1 MPVDIKGKVALITG
15 GATGMGRAAALE
27 FAGLGAKVAVV
38 TGHNVKGAEETVRMI
53 QEQGG
58 EAAFFQCNISKES
71 DVAAMVAAVV
81 AKWGRIDCAFNN
93 AGVGPDGVRIPYGP
107 LTELSEEIWDKV
119 MNVNLKG
126 TFFCLKHEIIQMRK
140 QGKGAIVNN
149 ASIGGL
155 KMAPNFGAYGPSK
168 AGVIALTKLAAI
180 ENAKAGIR
188 VNVVCPGP
196 TPTALNTKAGI
207 RVNVVCPGPTL
218 GTDLMANTLS
228 SDPGEEQ
235 ALKEH
240 VIPMGK
246 LGTAQ
251 DVAQAAVWLC
261 SDMSGHT
268 TGQALSVDGGMHA
281 T

>member
-1 MPVDIKGKVALITG
+1 MSDLQEKVALVTG

-27 FAGLGAKVAVV
+27 FARLGAKVAVI
-38 TGHNVKGAEETVRMI
+38 TGSNVAGGKETVRMI
-53 QEQGG
+53 EERGG
-58 EAAFFQCNISKES
+58 EAIFVQCNVSDES
-71 DVAAMVAAVV
+71 QVEKMIAAVV
-81 AKWGRIDCAFNN
+81 EKWGRIDCAFNN
-93 AGVGPDGVRIPYGP
+93 AGVGPDGIRIPYGP

-168 AGVIALTKLAAI
+168 AGVVALTKLAAI

-196 TPTALNTKAGI
+196 T
-207 RVNVVCPGPTL
+207 L
-218 GTDLMANTLS
+218 GTDLMANTLAT
-228 SDPGEEQ
+228 DPGEEA

-246 LGTAQ
+246 LGQAE
-251 DVAQAAVWLC
+251 DVARAAVWLC
-261 SDMSGHT
+261 SDLSGHT
-268 TGQALSVDGGMHA
+268 TGLALPVDGGMHV

>member
-1 MPVDIKGKVALITG
+1 MAADIKGKVALVTG

-27 FAGLGAKVAVV
+27 FASLGAKVAVV
-38 TGHNVKGAEETVRMI
+38 TGSNVKGGQETVRMI
-53 QEQGG
+53 EEQGG
-58 EAAFFQCNISKES
+58 EAAFFQCNISKEA
-71 DVAAMVAAVV
+71 DVEAMVAAVV

-196 TPTALNTKAGI
+196 T
-207 RVNVVCPGPTL
+207 L

-228 SDPGEEQ
+228 TDPGEEQ

-251 DVAQAAVWLC
+251 DVARAAVWLC
-261 SDMSGHT
+261 SDLSGHT
-268 TGQALSVDGGMHA
+268 TGQTLSVDGGMYM
-281 T
+281 

>member
-1 MPVDIKGKVALITG
+1 MAADIKGKVALVTG
-15 GATGMGRAAALE
+15 GATGMGRATAQE
-27 FAGLGAKVAVV
+27 FASLGAKVAVV
-38 TGHNVKGAEETVRMI
+38 TGSNVKGGQETVQLI
-53 QEQGG
+53 EEQGG

-71 DVAAMVAAVV
+71 DVEAMVAAVV

-119 MNVNLKG
+119 INVNLKG
-126 TFFCLKHEIIQMRK
+126 TFFCLKHELIQMRK

-196 TPTALNTKAGI
+196 T
-207 RVNVVCPGPTL
+207 L
-218 GTDLMANTLS
+218 GTDLMANTLAT
-228 SDPGEEQ
+228 DPGEEQ

-246 LGTAQ
+246 LGTAL
-251 DVAQAAVWLC
+251 DVARAAVWLC
-261 SDMSGHT
+261 SDLSGHT
-268 TGQALSVDGGMHA
+268 TGQTLSVDGGMHA

>member
-27 FAGLGAKVAVV
+27 FASLGAKVAVV

-71 DVAAMVAAVV
+71 DVEAMVAAVV

-196 TPTALNTKAGI
+196 T
-207 RVNVVCPGPTL
+207 L

-251 DVAQAAVWLC
+251 DVAQAAVWL
-261 SDMSGHT
+261 
-268 TGQALSVDGGMHA
+268 VDGGMHA

>member
-1 MPVDIKGKVALITG
+1 MAADIKGKVALVTG

-27 FAGLGAKVAVV
+27 FASLGAKVAVV
-38 TGHNVKGAEETVRMI
+38 TGSNVKGGQETVRMI
-53 QEQGG
+53 EEQGG
-58 EAAFFQCNISKES
+58 EAAFFQCNISKEA
-71 DVAAMVAAVV
+71 DVEAMVAAVV

-155 KMAPNFGAYGPSK
+155 KMAPNFGVYGPSK

-196 TPTALNTKAGI
+196 T
-207 RVNVVCPGPTL
+207 L

-228 SDPGEEQ
+228 TDPGEEQ

-251 DVAQAAVWLC
+251 DVARAAVWLC
-261 SDMSGHT
+261 SDLSGHT
-268 TGQALSVDGGMHA
+268 TGQTLSVDGGMHA

>member
-1 MPVDIKGKVALITG
+1 MAADIKGKVTLVTG
-15 GATGMGRAAALE
+15 GATGMGRATALE
-27 FAGLGAKVAVV
+27 FASLGAKVAVV
-38 TGHNVKGAEETVRMI
+38 TGSNVAGGQETVKLITER
-53 QEQGG
+53 GG
-58 EAAFFQCNISKES
+58 EAIFVQCNISKEE
-71 DVAAMVAAVV
+71 DVAAMIAAVV

-126 TFFCLKHEIIQMRK
+126 TFLCLKHEIIQMRK

-180 ENAKAGIR
+180 ENAKAG
-188 VNVVCPGP
+188 V
-196 TPTALNTKAGI
+196 

-218 GTDLMANTLS
+218 GTDLMANTLA
-228 SDPGEEQ
+228 SDPGEEN

-246 LGTAQ
+246 LGTAE
-251 DVAQAAVWLC
+251 DVARAAVWLC
-261 SDMSGHT
+261 SDLSGHT
-268 TGQALSVDGGMHA
+268 TGQTLSVDGGMHA

>member
-1 MPVDIKGKVALITG
+1 MAADIKGKVALVTG

-27 FAGLGAKVAVV
+27 FASLGAKVAVV
-38 TGHNVKGAEETVRMI
+38 TGSNVKGGQETVRMI
-53 QEQGG
+53 EEQGG
-58 EAAFFQCNISKES
+58 EAAFFQCNISKEA
-71 DVAAMVAAVV
+71 DVEAMVAAVV

-155 KMAPNFGAYGPSK
+155 KLAPNFGAYGPSK

-196 TPTALNTKAGI
+196 T
-207 RVNVVCPGPTL
+207 L

-228 SDPGEEQ
+228 TDPGEEQ

-251 DVAQAAVWLC
+251 DVARAAVWLC
-261 SDMSGHT
+261 SDLSGHT
-268 TGQALSVDGGMHA
+268 TGQTLSVDGGMHA

>member
-1 MPVDIKGKVALITG
+1 MAADIKGKVALVTG

-27 FAGLGAKVAVV
+27 FASLGAKVAVV
-38 TGHNVKGAEETVRMI
+38 TGSNVKGGQETVRMI
-53 QEQGG
+53 EEQGG
-58 EAAFFQCNISKES
+58 EAAFFQCNISKEA
-71 DVAAMVAAVV
+71 DVEAMVAAVV

-196 TPTALNTKAGI
+196 T
-207 RVNVVCPGPTL
+207 L

-228 SDPGEEQ
+228 TDPGEEQ

-251 DVAQAAVWLC
+251 DVARAAVWLC
-261 SDMSGHT
+261 SGLSGHT
-268 TGQALSVDGGMHA
+268 TGQTLSVDGGMHA

>member
-27 FAGLGAKVAVV
+27 FASLGAKVAVV

-71 DVAAMVAAVV
+71 DVEAMVAAVV

-196 TPTALNTKAGI
+196 T
-207 RVNVVCPGPTL
+207 L

-268 TGQALSVDGGMHA
+268 TGQVLSVDGGMHA

>member
-27 FAGLGAKVAVV
+27 FASLGAKVAVV

-180 ENAKAGIR
+180 ENAK
-188 VNVVCPGP
+188 
-196 TPTALNTKAGI
+196 TGI